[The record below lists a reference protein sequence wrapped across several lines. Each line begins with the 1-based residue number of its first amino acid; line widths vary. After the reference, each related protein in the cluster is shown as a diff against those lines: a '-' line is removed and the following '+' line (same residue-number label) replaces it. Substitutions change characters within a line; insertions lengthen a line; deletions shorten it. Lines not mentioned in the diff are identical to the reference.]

1 MKLMLVLD
9 SSEIRKRV
17 ADHLDA
23 LGVEIVCYQ
32 NIIKA
37 MDNVD
42 EVSPD
47 GIVVSALDFPRH
59 WKILVSFVRSERPP
73 EACAVALLYGPF
85 FSEQERKKAAY
96 LNVNCLI
103 NETHLD
109 KRELNRLRDAFR
121 SYISAEKWI
130 DHLAVRPENSLA
142 MIVTHPLTGALIPG
156 KAVQISP
163 DGAVFMPDKPDL
175 TKNLHAMTE
184 LPGCS
189 IRAGGMLL
197 SPVCRVV
204 RNGDGVIVLEFT
216 ALSSR
221 EKSILDMIF

>member
-1 MKLMLVLD
+1 MLVLD
-9 SSEIRKRV
+9 SREIRKRI
-17 ADHLDA
+17 ADYVGT
-23 LGVEIVCYQ
+23 LGAEIVCYQ
-32 NIIKA
+32 HIIKA

-47 GIVVSALDFPRH
+47 GIVVSASDFPRH
-59 WKILVSFVRSERPP
+59 WKTLVSFVRSERPP
-73 EACAVALLYGPF
+73 EACAIALLYGPF
-85 FSEQERKKAAY
+85 FTEQDRKKAAH
-96 LNVNCLI
+96 LNVSCLV

-109 KRELNRLRDAFR
+109 KRALNRLREAFR
-121 SYISAEKWI
+121 PYISAEKWI

-142 MIVTHPLTGALIPG
+142 MIITNPLTGALVPG

-163 DGAVFMPDKPDL
+163 DGAVFMPDKPGL
-175 TKNLHAMTE
+175 VKNLPAMTE

-189 IRAGGMLL
+189 IRAGGALL
-197 SPVCRVV
+197 SPICRVV

-216 ALSSR
+216 ALSPR